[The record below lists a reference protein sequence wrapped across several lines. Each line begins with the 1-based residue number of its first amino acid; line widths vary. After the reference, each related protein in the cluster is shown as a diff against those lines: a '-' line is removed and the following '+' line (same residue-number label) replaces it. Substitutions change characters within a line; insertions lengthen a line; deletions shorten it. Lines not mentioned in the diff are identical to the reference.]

1 MAKPAP
7 RLLEVLRVE
16 NITPH
21 MRRVVLGGN
30 DFDDFPDHHES
41 ANFKLLMA
49 PPGMAEVPLPPVA
62 AGGVKPLVRT
72 YTLRHFD
79 RAAGEVW
86 VDFMLHAAHG
96 PASSW
101 ALNATPGDKVGF
113 AGPGK
118 PKFVDFSADWF
129 LLAGDM
135 SALPAIAANIER
147 LPATARGYVVL
158 DVLDDADRQALPF
171 PAAMEV
177 IWRVNKHPE
186 AGAAGWVDR
195 VTSLAWLEG
204 SPTVWVAG
212 ETGAV
217 RAIRRRL
224 MAEHL
229 IERDRFYTS
238 GYWQI
243 GLTEDRHQQVKR
255 QEREQQTASAKRL
268 GDLLLS
274 RL

>member
-21 MRRVVLGGN
+21 MRRVVLGGG
-30 DFDDFPDHHES
+30 DLDDFPDHHES

-49 PPGMAEVPLPPVA
+49 PPGMAEVPLPPLA
-62 AGGVKPLVRT
+62 EGSAKPLVRT

-79 RAAGEVW
+79 RAAGEIW

-101 ALNATPGDKVGF
+101 AIAAKPGDKVGF

-129 LLAGDM
+129 LFAGDM

-147 LPATARGYVVL
+147 LPAHARGYAVL
-158 DVLDDADRQALPF
+158 DILDEADRQSLAF
-171 PAAMEV
+171 PANMEV
-177 IWRVNKHPE
+177 IWRVNRHPE
-186 AGAAGWVDR
+186 TGAAGWVDAL
-195 VTSLAWLEG
+195 TSLDWLAG
-204 SPTVWVAG
+204 SPSVWVAG
-212 ETGAV
+212 ETTAV
-217 RAIRRRL
+217 RAVRRYLVTERQVERSRL
-224 MAEHL
+224 
-229 IERDRFYTS
+229 YTS

-243 GLTEDRHQQVKR
+243 GLTEDRHQMVKR
-255 QEREQQTASAKRL
+255 QQRALQTARA
-268 GDLLLS
+268 
-274 RL
+274 